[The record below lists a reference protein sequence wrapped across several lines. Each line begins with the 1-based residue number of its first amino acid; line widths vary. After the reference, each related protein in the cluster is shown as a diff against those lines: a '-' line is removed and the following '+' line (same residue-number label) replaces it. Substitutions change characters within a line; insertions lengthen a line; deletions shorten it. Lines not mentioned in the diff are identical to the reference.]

1 MILFNPALS
10 YLCLINKTADDLRL
24 KRIVNEPKRKIGE
37 TTVSAIEKVAAAE
50 GCSMFEVMKN
60 CRNYTALSQSYT
72 KILDFVYLIEKLR
85 EIAENEPLDV
95 LTEKTIDLSGYGK
108 MLIDA
113 GEAEKERLENV
124 QQMISNAQEYANN
137 NPDGNLASYLEEVSL
152 VADIDNY
159 DKDAAAVTLMLILDV
174 SGFCA
179 VALFCCA
186 VHEAGHII
194 CLLIMGE
201 KPKLIELSFYGV
213 RLERAV
219 MSENAGAWEPLV
231 YASGPAANFMLS
243 ALLFVFSN
251 KFPGLHGA
259 AVTSLGIGIFN
270 LIPCRPLDGGN
281 LLSVLMCRFLNEK
294 TASLISGALKPKGG
308 KNSDGDTHGNHRR
321 CYACKKRKFHPHRC
335 CGLSCISGYFRQK

>member
-1 MILFNPALS
+1 MMPMKLDLGKTE
-10 YLCLINKTADDLRL
+10 LKIN
-24 KRIVNEPKRKIGE
+24 
-37 TTVSAIEKVAAAE
+37 VS
-50 GCSMFEVMKN
+50 F
-60 CRNYTALSQSYT
+60 
-72 KILDFVYLIEKLR
+72 
-85 EIAENEPLDV
+85 
-95 LTEKTIDLSGYGK
+95 
-108 MLIDA
+108 
-113 GEAEKERLENV
+113 
-124 QQMISNAQEYANN
+124 
-137 NPDGNLASYLEEVSL
+137 
-152 VADIDNY
+152 
-159 DKDAAAVTLMLILDV
+159 AAAVTLMLILDV

-213 RLERAV
+213 KLERAV
-219 MSENAGAWEPLV
+219 MSENSRSSEPLV

-243 ALLFVFSN
+243 ALLFVLGN

-294 TASLISGALKPKGG
+294 TADVICLAVKFLTVIPMVIIGVVMLVKAKNFTLIGVAVYLVSVDFF
-308 KNSDGDTHGNHRR
+308 N
-321 CYACKKRKFHPHRC
+321 KK
-335 CGLSCISGYFRQK
+335 STI